1 MPTSSLPPA
10 FRRLA
15 WSNLLAQSAE
25 QIGLA
30 AAPIVAVLAFGA
42 GAAET
47 GWLLTVQTL
56 PFLLLAIPAGL
67 LADRLPRPGLMAAAE
82 LLRTLSLLGILLCA
96 GFELL
101 SLPLLAMLGFIGAAG
116 TVAYTVSAPALVPA
130 LVPRTA
136 LAVANGRIELARTV
150 AFAGGPALAGILVGW
165 TGASPAFAVAAT
177 LSLAAALL
185 LTGLREPPR
194 SRQPK
199 RQPLLDLQEG
209 MAFALR
215 HPLLLPVLLTQVVF
229 NTAFFILQA
238 AYVPYAMAHL
248 GLDAAGIGITLGL
261 YGIGMVAGALP
272 AARIMGILP
281 MGMVIVIGPLAG
293 LAAALVM
300 VLTIWLPAPLLAG
313 LSFFLLGA
321 GPVIWVISTTTL
333 RQTVTPEHMLG
344 RVSALAMM
352 ATGFR
357 PVGAAIGALVG
368 GLYGMEACLVAAA
381 GGFLLQAAIILASPV
396 PRLARLSPA

>member
-1 MPTSSLPPA
+1 
-10 FRRLA
+10 
-15 WSNLLAQSAE
+15 
-25 QIGLA
+25 
-30 AAPIVAVLAFGA
+30 
-42 GAAET
+42 
-47 GWLLTVQTL
+47 
-56 PFLLLAIPAGL
+56 
-67 LADRLPRPGLMAAAE
+67 
-82 LLRTLSLLGILLCA
+82 
-96 GFELL
+96 
-101 SLPLLAMLGFIGAAG
+101 
-116 TVAYTVSAPALVPA
+116 
-130 LVPRTA
+130 
-136 LAVANGRIELARTV
+136 
-150 AFAGGPALAGILVGW
+150 
-165 TGASPAFAVAAT
+165 
-177 LSLAAALL
+177 
-185 LTGLREPPR
+185 
-194 SRQPK
+194 
-199 RQPLLDLQEG
+199 
-209 MAFALR
+209 
-215 HPLLLPVLLTQVVF
+215 
-229 NTAFFILQA
+229 
-238 AYVPYAMAHL
+238 
-248 GLDAAGIGITLGL
+248 
-261 YGIGMVAGALP
+261 MVAGALP

>member
-229 NTAFFILQA
+229 NTAFSSCRPPMCPMRWRISA
-238 AYVPYAMAHL
+238 SMPPASASPWASMAS
-248 GLDAAGIGITLGL
+248 A
-261 YGIGMVAGALP
+261 
-272 AARIMGILP
+272 
-281 MGMVIVIGPLAG
+281 
-293 LAAALVM
+293 
-300 VLTIWLPAPLLAG
+300 WWPAPCRRRGSWA
-313 LSFFLLGA
+313 FCRWA
-321 GPVIWVISTTTL
+321 W
-333 RQTVTPEHMLG
+333 
-344 RVSALAMM
+344 
-352 ATGFR
+352 
-357 PVGAAIGALVG
+357 
-368 GLYGMEACLVAAA
+368 
-381 GGFLLQAAIILASPV
+381 
-396 PRLARLSPA
+396 